1 MEEPAQR
8 SIPCKD
14 WDKKRD
20 PEPGSRTREHPCR
33 CSQQP
38 DSRLWATIP
47 C

>member
-20 PEPGSRTREHPCR
+20 PEPGSRTHEHP
-33 CSQQP
+33 SQMLATT
-38 DSRLWATIP
+38 RLAVVGSYSL
-47 C
+47 